1 MRKLAAG
8 VLILAATSVAALL
21 LRPGRIDF
29 RKDVVP
35 IVRARCA
42 GCHHPGGGAPFSL
55 LDDADVK
62 ARAEL
67 IADLTR
73 RRIMPP
79 WMPERGEHA
88 FANDR
93 SLSEE
98 EIATLGRWVR
108 EGAGVGTSAPPAPWE
123 PAASLGREDLVVTLP
138 EPYALAAGG
147 PDVYRNFVVP
157 LPGVARR
164 FVRAWEFRPGT
175 TGAVHHAFF
184 FFDRT
189 GESARLDLQDPEPG
203 FPGLHVPRGA
213 QAPAGHFLSWQP
225 GAEARRSDD
234 YPWPLDAGA
243 VLVIQAHLRP
253 TGKPEL
259 VRPSFA
265 FSFTDRAAAKQPAK
279 IGLWSYDIDIPP
291 GAAAHAVKDSF
302 TLATDVDV
310 LGLLPHAHLL
320 AASVEARARRPDG
333 TSTTLLRI
341 PRWNFDWQG
350 DYVYREPLFL
360 PKGTELTMEILYDNR
375 AENPRQANRP
385 PKRVRYGVE
394 SGDEMA
400 EVWLRVLP
408 RAAEGAA
415 LLEQA
420 SVPKVLAAGVSFNRY
435 LLEKDPEN
443 GRAHGELGK
452 VLVLQGRLDEA
463 GPHLDAAIR
472 LRPGDDEPHYF
483 RGLAHRKRRQPAE
496 AQAAFEAAV
505 RLNPSNAKAQGNLG
519 LVRMERGDL
528 DGAVRAF
535 EAALRLDPADE
546 IARRSLEEIA
556 ASRRK

>member
-1 MRKLAAG
+1 MRKFAVAVLVLAA
-8 VLILAATSVAALL
+8 AALVALL

-29 RKDVVP
+29 RKDVEP

-42 GCHHPGGGAPFSL
+42 GCHRPGGGAPFSL
-55 LDDADVK
+55 LDAAEVR
-62 ARAEL
+62 ARAAL

-98 EIATLGRWVR
+98 EIATLGRWAR
-108 EGAGVGTSAPPAPWE
+108 EGAAGATSAAPVSWV
-123 PAASLGREDLVVTLP
+123 PTDSLGTADLVVTLP

-157 LPGVARR
+157 LPGDARR
-164 FVRAWEFRPGT
+164 HVRAWQFRPGDT
-175 TGAVHHAFF
+175 AAVHHAFF

-234 YPWPLDAGA
+234 YPWPLEPGA

-265 FSFTDRAAAKQPAK
+265 FSFTDRAAPKQPAK

-291 GAAAHAVKDSF
+291 GVAAHAVRDAF
-302 TLATDVDV
+302 TLPTDVDV
-310 LGLLPHAHLL
+310 LGLLPHAHFL

-341 PRWNFDWQG
+341 PRWKNTRRW
-350 DYVYREPLFL
+350 VACSAI
-360 PKGTELTMEILYDNR
+360 KG
-375 AENPRQANRP
+375 
-385 PKRVRYGVE
+385 
-394 SGDEMA
+394 S
-400 EVWLRVLP
+400 
-408 RAAEGAA
+408 
-415 LLEQA
+415 
-420 SVPKVLAAGVSFNRY
+420 
-435 LLEKDPEN
+435 
-443 GRAHGELGK
+443 
-452 VLVLQGRLDEA
+452 
-463 GPHLDAAIR
+463 
-472 LRPGDDEPHYF
+472 
-483 RGLAHRKRRQPAE
+483 
-496 AQAAFEAAV
+496 
-505 RLNPSNAKAQGNLG
+505 
-519 LVRMERGDL
+519 
-528 DGAVRAF
+528 
-535 EAALRLDPADE
+535 
-546 IARRSLEEIA
+546 
-556 ASRRK
+556 